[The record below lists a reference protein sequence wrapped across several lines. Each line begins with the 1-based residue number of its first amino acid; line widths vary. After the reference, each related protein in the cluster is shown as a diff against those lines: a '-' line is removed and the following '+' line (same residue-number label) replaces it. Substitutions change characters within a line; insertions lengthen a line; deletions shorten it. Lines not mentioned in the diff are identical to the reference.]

1 MENSANSPTGRYV
14 TATADPDNDL
24 RTLNARIDLPAAY
37 DESYG
42 HVLLPRPVLVS
53 EREITAFAEDLAAV
67 FRLLVS
73 LPDRCFGGDL
83 DRYGA
88 AIGLTPELIE
98 VMREGATGDPL
109 LYARADAF
117 HDGERFRLLEL
128 NVGSELGGVDSAQL
142 NRALLDV
149 PAFRAFA
156 EANGLSHTDTMD
168 HLVAQLRAA
177 AATVAGADP
186 VSPVVALLEG
196 PGAFGDHDSVF
207 LSIQEDMRGHGIE
220 LLLGEI
226 QELTEESDGKLA
238 LHGRPLDV
246 VLRYFAAGQIAGD
259 PVARAALSRVNRAH
273 AAGRTALFTP
283 LEGALFTSKAAL
295 GLLHRSAV
303 RAELTDAEKELV
315 DRVLP
320 RTWVLAA
327 DAPDAAQAL
336 AHARTHRAELV
347 LKPGIG
353 YSADGVVIG
362 REVTDAVWQEAL
374 ALTAVRD
381 YVAQELVVPA
391 LEPVVDPGS
400 GRVEEWVANWGIFVT
415 PQGFGGAFCRA
426 LKPQDGSV
434 ITYANPGTRGTCVF
448 THPETAP
455 ESVPASAPESAA
467 AFEESRI

>member
-1 MENSANSPTGRYV
+1 MENSESSATARYV
-14 TATADPDNDL
+14 AATAEPGSDL
-24 RTLNARIDLPAAY
+24 RTLAARLDVPAEYDKAY
-37 DESYG
+37 GS
-42 HVLLPRPVLVS
+42 VLLSRPVFVS

-67 FRLLVS
+67 FRTLVS
-73 LPDRCFGGDL
+73 LPARCFGGDL

-88 AIGLTPELIE
+88 AIGLTPELVE

-117 HDGERFRLLEL
+117 HDGKSFRLLEL

-142 NRALLDV
+142 NRAFLDV
-149 PAFRAFA
+149 PAFGSFA
-156 EANGLSHTDTMD
+156 EANGLGHTDTMA
-168 HLVAQLRAA
+168 HLVAELRAA

-226 QELTEESDGKLA
+226 QELTEEEDGKLA

-259 PVARAALSRVNRAH
+259 PVARAALTRVNRAH

-295 GLLHRSAV
+295 GLLHRPSV
-303 RAELTDAEKELV
+303 RAVLTDAERELI

-320 RTWVLAA
+320 RTWVLGTEDPGAA
-327 DAPDAAQAL
+327 EAL
-336 AHARTHRAELV
+336 AYARAHRAELV

-362 REVTDAVWQEAL
+362 RDVTDAAWDEAL
-374 ALTAVRD
+374 AVTAVRD

-391 LEPVVDPGS
+391 LEQVIDPQS
-400 GRVEEWVANWGIFVT
+400 GRPEEWVANWGIFVT

-426 LKPQDGSV
+426 LKPRDGSV

-448 THPETAP
+448 THPV
-455 ESVPASAPESAA
+455 SASAGAA
-467 AFEESRI
+467 EFEESAI